1 MGFTIAEEEEESPE
15 QEFPHES
22 VIPSFFSGDENG
34 SVISGESVWD
44 FIEFSPEYCLV
55 CSSFDAAEMQRR
67 KVYAEVLRSYEELR
81 LRAERLEEAKSKILS
96 YTPGSWIEKVA
107 GTDLSDYDVPKTT
120 TLLLIGP
127 KGSGKS
133 SLVNKISRVLEDDE
147 FATDRAQVSYNV
159 STGDGTYFLQEYLIP
174 RGSGSFCLYDTRS
187 LSNDSSE
194 NLKMIKRW
202 MTKGVHCGE
211 LVKRNSDC
219 PNLKGQLKHKAQK
232 SRHDPSKV
240 RKINFVIFVVNG
252 LTILESMD
260 VDDETAKSYTDMV
273 ATTFNNPLLSFRD
286 DKPVIVVTHG
296 DLLSLCD
303 RVRVRVHL
311 GKLLGVP
318 PTRQIFDIPESNDSA
333 VALTVVDMLR
343 YSLEHAD
350 RNLPGK
356 VQFLRKMYK
365 SSIPA
370 YLLLLLVLGIAI
382 VHQIHGTNFKSRALK
397 VHLDEVTGSIPNKIK
412 GTGEANFHSHSSE
425 IHLDEATGSIPNKG
439 KQTGEANFH
448 CHSSKIH
455 LDEETGSG
463 PNKRM
468 ESGGANFHSHA
479 SDIHLNEATGLIPS
493 QRKETTPNKINE
505 SGGANFH
512 SHSSNT
518 HLDETT
524 GSIPNE
530 RKETVP
536 NKRKETQ
543 RADVSSKIHL
553 DWRATR
559 HLWLD
564 SDDE

>member
-1 MGFTIAEEEEESPE
+1 MGGDRIFSPISATEEESSSE

-22 VIPSFFSGDENG
+22 VKPGLFSGDENG

-44 FIEFSPEYCLV
+44 FIEFSPEDCLV
-55 CSSFDAAEMQRR
+55 CSSFDAAERQRR

-81 LRAERLEEAKSKILS
+81 NRTERLEEAKGKILS
-96 YTPGSWIEKVA
+96 YTPGLWIEKVA
-107 GTDLSDYDVPKTT
+107 GIDLSDYDVPKTT

-147 FATDRAQVSYNV
+147 FATDRAQVSYNI

-174 RGSGSFCLYDTRS
+174 RGSGFFCLYDTRS
-187 LSNDSSE
+187 LSNDSLD
-194 NLKMIKRW
+194 NLKIIKLW
-202 MTKGVHCGE
+202 MTKGVCCGE
-211 LVKRNSDC
+211 LVKRKSDC
-219 PNLKGQLKHKAQK
+219 SSLKSQLKHKAQK
-232 SRHDPSKV
+232 SRCDPSKV
-240 RKINFVIFVVNG
+240 RKINFVIYVVNG
-252 LTILESMD
+252 LSILESMD
-260 VDDETAKSYTDMV
+260 GDDETTKSYTDMV

-296 DLLSLCD
+296 DLMSLCD

-318 PTRQIFDIPESNDSA
+318 PTRQIFDIPESNDST

-356 VQFLRKMYK
+356 VRFMSKMYK
-365 SSIPA
+365 SSILA

-382 VHQIHGTNFKSRALK
+382 VYQICGTNFQSHSFKI
-397 VHLDEVTGSIPNKIK
+397 HLDEVTGSIPSKIK
-412 GTGEANFHSHSSE
+412 ETGEANIHSHSSA
-425 IHLDEATGSIPNKG
+425 IHLDEATGSIPNK
-439 KQTGEANFH
+439 T
-448 CHSSKIH
+448 
-455 LDEETGSG
+455 TGSI
-463 PNKRM
+463 PNKR
-468 ESGGANFHSHA
+468 
-479 SDIHLNEATGLIPS
+479 
-493 QRKETTPNKINE
+493 KE

-512 SHSSNT
+512 SHSSDI
-518 HLDETT
+518 HLDEAT
-524 GSIPNE
+524 GSIPNKRKE
-530 RKETVP
+530 SGGANFHSHSSDIHLDEATGLIPNKRKETVP
-536 NKRKETQ
+536 KKRKETQ
-543 RADVSSKIHL
+543 RADFSSKIHL

-559 HLWLD
+559 HLWLG